1 MISKELEPT
10 VLAHA
15 IARFDKCISESEAAA
30 TEGGN
35 PPKEH
40 MTWAKA
46 SRGTHKRYMRESYA
60 TIMAEI
66 ANAIAM
72 PVSPASEIPDTELA
86 FTECAVPAVAT
97 ELVTEVAAA

>member
-15 IARFDKCISESEAAA
+15 IARFDEYIAKKEAAA
-30 TEGGN
+30 EAEGN
-35 PPKEH
+35 PVKVH
-40 MTWAKA
+40 MTWGNA
-46 SRGTHKRYMRESYA
+46 SRGTHKRYMRESTA
-60 TIMAEI
+60 TILAEI
-66 ANAIAM
+66 ANVIAM